1 MYHYTILALQR
12 QSSTSEHFGQER
24 LSKNSNTKQAHTV
37 DFDFTTKEA
46 TPMEIRDIPFVM
58 IRKIRMQYMVPIMR
72 AMEEKFGKDAVHA
85 VLEQY

>member
-1 MYHYTILALQR
+1 MVA
-12 QSSTSEHFGQER
+12 
-24 LSKNSNTKQAHTV
+24 
-37 DFDFTTKEA
+37 FDFTTKEA